1 MAKKQQNGNEEHVDC
16 KQCAFGGEVF
26 NHMIDCNNKERNPR
40 GYKVGYWP
48 RPCSHFK
55 KKAIM

>member
-1 MAKKQQNGNEEHVDC
+1 MAKKQQNNTELIDC
-16 KQCAFGGEVF
+16 KQCVFGGEVF

-55 KKAIM
+55 KKQ